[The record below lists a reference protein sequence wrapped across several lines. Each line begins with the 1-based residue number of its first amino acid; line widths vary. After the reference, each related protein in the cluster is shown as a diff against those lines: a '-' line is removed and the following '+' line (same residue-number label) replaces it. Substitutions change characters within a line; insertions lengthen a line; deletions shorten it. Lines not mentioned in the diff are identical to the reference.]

1 MALPIFYPF
10 KTRHYQAT
18 AISSNG
24 IAAVPVVARGKVIS
38 VSIAPLKTDQTATG
52 AMDIAVNGSTA
63 TGLGAVAIST
73 GVAGVISY
81 TFAPTAAV
89 FVGAGD
95 VLSTVS
101 SSVVATNTVISVQEF

>member
-1 MALPIFYPF
+1 MALPTFFPF
-10 KTRHYQAT
+10 RTRHYHAT

-24 IAAVPVVARGKVIS
+24 IAAVPVVARGKLIS

-63 TGLGAVAIST
+63 AGLGAVAIST

-81 TFAPTAAV
+81 TYAPTGAV
-89 FVGAGD
+89 IVGAGD
-95 VLSTVS
+95 VFSTVS
-101 SSVVATNTVISVQEF
+101 SSVVATQTTLVVQEF